1 MGHTSKRHANQGNV
15 GEIDVQDHLRVRSRQ
30 GNVDAF
36 RGSLDRLR
44 RRDQPMQ
51 LMGLRRSTFS
61 TKPEAEIF
69 TSKIFSIFSLL
80 G

>member
-36 RGSLDRLR
+36 QGSLGRLR
-44 RRDQPMQ
+44 RRDQPMRW
-51 LMGLRRSTFS
+51 MGLRRSTSS
-61 TKPEAEIF
+61 TKTEAQIF
-69 TSKIFSIFSLL
+69 TSKLFSILC
-80 G
+80 